1 MRREAPLLSYP
12 SAPPFLRSRNLLD
25 ADEALIGYNPLLWK
39 SCGSASPISPA
50 TSPALWC
57 GFDLPAQEREA
68 DRLEA
73 LAAAPGFWD
82 DPQRAQ
88 SLMRKLARLRSVAAG
103 WRGFESRVR
112 SVIELLDM
120 AIEAGDDSVEADL
133 ADEGA
138 ALFAEAEERELQ
150 LVLSGEYDDRS
161 AIIAIHAREG
171 GTDAQDWAEMLL
183 RMYTRWAAQR
193 GFDARVLDL
202 SPGEEAGVKSATLEI
217 AGDYAY
223 GYAKAERGAHRL
235 VRVSPYDASRARHT
249 SFALVEALPEAE
261 DAGDVAINP
270 DDIEMD
276 VFKASGAGGQHVQKN
291 STAVR
296 IRHIPSGVVV
306 SCQNE
311 RSQLQNREAAMRILR
326 ARLTEIEMR
335 KRAEERAALKG
346 EHVSAG
352 WGSQIRSYVLHPY
365 KMVKDHRT
373 GYESTN
379 PDLVLD
385 GGLDGLMR
393 AYLLANVEGE

>member
-1 MRREAPLLSYP
+1 M
-12 SAPPFLRSRNLLD
+12 
-25 ADEALIGYNPLLWK
+25 
-39 SCGSASPISPA
+39 
-50 TSPALWC
+50 SPALWC
-57 GFDLPAQEREA
+57 GFDLSAQEREA
-68 DRLEA
+68 ERLEA

-88 SLMRKLARLRSVAAG
+88 SLMRRLARLRSAADG
-103 WRGFESRVR
+103 WRGFEARVR
-112 SVIELLDM
+112 SAVELLDM
-120 AIEAGDDSVEADL
+120 AIADGDASMEADL
-133 ADEGA
+133 AAEGD

-150 LVLSGEYDDRS
+150 LVLSGEYDDRG
-161 AIIAIHAREG
+161 AILAIHAREG

-193 GFDARVLDL
+193 GFEARALDL
-202 SPGEEAGVKSATLEI
+202 SPGEEAGVKSVTLEI
-217 AGDYAY
+217 AGENAY
-223 GYAKAERGAHRL
+223 GYAKAERGVHRL
-235 VRVSPYDASRARHT
+235 VRVSPFDASRARHT
-249 SFALVEALPEAE
+249 SFALVEALPEA
-261 DAGDVAINP
+261 DGAGDVDVNP
-270 DDIEMD
+270 DDLEMD

-296 IRHIPSGVVV
+296 IRHVPSGVVV

-311 RSQLQNREAAMRILR
+311 RSQLQNKESAMRILR

-379 PDLVLD
+379 PDLILD
-385 GGLDGLMR
+385 GGLDGLIR
-393 AYLLANVEGE
+393 AYLLSNVEGE